1 MTADFSVLMSVYYK
15 ENPEW
20 FRASLDSIFS
30 QTLLPSEVVL
40 VKDGALTIDLEEV
53 ITEYRNR
60 YPIFKILENEKN
72 MGLGLSLQR
81 GVLASS
87 YEIIARMDTDDLMHP
102 TRFEKEYKCLL
113 ENSYDVVSCWTL
125 MFEGSLKNVV
135 SVKKRP
141 EFHNDIVK
149 LARRRSPMSHPGSM
163 FRKSAVLR
171 AGNYQDVHF
180 YEDYHLWVRMI
191 LTGSIFYNIQ
201 EPLFYL
207 RTSLEQ
213 VKRRGGWKYAKNEVK
228 VFLFFYRS
236 QFYSLY
242 DLIINILL
250 HIPIRLLPAA
260 IREFI
265 LKIIWKN

>member
-30 QTLLPSEVVL
+30 QTLLPSEIIL
-40 VKDGALTIDLEEV
+40 VKDGGVTVELEEV
-53 ITEYRNR
+53 IAEYSNH
-60 YPIFKILENEKN
+60 YPIFKILENKEN

-87 YEIIARMDTDDLMHP
+87 NEIIARMDTDDLMHP
-102 TRFEKEYKCLL
+102 TRFEKEYNCLL
-113 ENSYDVVSCWTL
+113 ENSYDIVSCWTL
-125 MFEGSLKNVV
+125 MFEDSLENVV

-149 LARRRSPMSHPGSM
+149 LAHRRSPVSHPGSM
-163 FRKSAVLR
+163 FRRTAVLR
-171 AGNYQDVHF
+171 AGNYQDVHV

-201 EPLFYL
+201 KPLFYL
-207 RTSLEQ
+207 RTSKEQ
-213 VKRRGGWKYAKNEVK
+213 IQRRGGWKYAKNEIK

-236 QFYSLY
+236 GFYSLY
-242 DLIINILL
+242 DLIVNIML
-250 HIPIRLLPAA
+250 HTSVRLLPVT
-260 IREFI
+260 IRKNI
-265 LKIIWKN
+265 LKLIWRN